1 MLYYLVESIL
11 IFICSFNAILSDVI
25 GIIVGH
31 IYYYLVDVLPKI
43 AEIRRWKRK
52 DFLPTPKFMYI
63 KIFFSKQLFGQPVE
77 NEEEHLHID

>member
-63 KIFFSKQLFGQPVE
+63 KIFLVNNYLVNLLKMKK
-77 NEEEHLHID
+77 NIYI

>member
-11 IFICSFNAILSDVI
+11 IFIRSFNAILSDVI

-63 KIFFSKQLFGQPVE
+63 KIFLVNNYLVNLLKMKK
-77 NEEEHLHID
+77 NIYI

>member
-11 IFICSFNAILSDVI
+11 FIYSFNAILSDVI

-52 DFLPTPKFMYI
+52 EFLSTPKFMYI
-63 KIFFSKQLFGQPVE
+63 KIFLVNNYLVNLLKMKK
-77 NEEEHLHID
+77 NIYI